1 MGFHGSRPMMSRH
14 MQQMLSREQLRAKDT
29 RAVLRRLTSYLK
41 PFTPQ
46 LMFVLIL
53 IIVGTLAQLA
63 GPYLIGLA
71 IDQFIIAGDKVGLAR
86 TMLLLLGAYALTWA
100 TTNRQFYLM
109 TIVAQGLLFR
119 LRSEIFDQLQRLPL
133 SFFDV
138 QEAGDLM
145 SRLVNDVDIIGRV
158 MNMGLIRMISSLLTL
173 VGIMLAMLKLN
184 LQLALASY
192 TILPVMIIATVMF
205 SQRARRA
212 FRRTRETIGQVSAE
226 LEEGISGV
234 KVVQAFSREE
244 ISQARFAQASAANR
258 DANIEAVGIT
268 SAFSPTLDI
277 LSTIAT
283 AIVAGYGGY
292 LVVNDLATVGLIVT
306 FLTYVRRFYE
316 PIRAISMIY
325 TNLQSALAGGER
337 IFDLLDEPVTLNDAP
352 NAIEMPPIEGRVAF
366 ENVTFA
372 YRDGEP
378 VLEDFSLVA
387 EPGQTIALVGVTG
400 AGKTTIANLITRFYD
415 IQSGRITIDDIDIS
429 QVKRASLR
437 RQMGIVLQ
445 DPFLFSGTVADN
457 IRYGRLDASDDEVE
471 AASRLVNAHDFIS
484 RLPETYD
491 TEISERGSNLSQGQ
505 RQLISF
511 ARAILA
517 NPRILILDEAT
528 SSVDTRTEQLIQQAL
543 GELLHGRTSFVIAHR
558 LSTIHNADQ
567 VFVIE
572 GGCLVERGTH
582 ETLLE
587 QGGVYHDL
595 YMSQFQRLESSNNVD
610 GRTSFGYNPV

>member
-1 MGFHGSRPMMSRH
+1 MTG
-14 MQQMLSREQLRAKDT
+14 
-29 RAVLRRLTSYLK
+29 YLK

-46 LMFVLIL
+46 LTLVLIL

-63 GPYLIGLA
+63 GPYLIGIA

-119 LRSEIFDQLQRLPL
+119 LRNEIFDQLQRLPL

-158 MNMGLIRMISSLLTL
+158 MNMGLIRMIGSLLTL
-173 VGIMLAMLKLN
+173 VGIMLTMLKLN

-192 TILPVMIIATVMF
+192 TILPVMIITTVMF

-268 SAFSPTLDI
+268 SAFSPALDI
-277 LSTIAT
+277 MSTIAT

-337 IFDLLDEPVTLNDAP
+337 IFDLLDEPVTLNDVP
-352 NAIEMPPIEGRVAF
+352 NAIEMLSIEGRVAF

-387 EPGQTIALVGVTG
+387 EPGQTIALVGLTG

-415 IQSGRITIDDIDIS
+415 
-429 QVKRASLR
+429 V
-437 RQMGIVLQ
+437 
-445 DPFLFSGTVADN
+445 
-457 IRYGRLDASDDEVE
+457 
-471 AASRLVNAHDFIS
+471 
-484 RLPETYD
+484 
-491 TEISERGSNLSQGQ
+491 
-505 RQLISF
+505 
-511 ARAILA
+511 
-517 NPRILILDEAT
+517 
-528 SSVDTRTEQLIQQAL
+528 
-543 GELLHGRTSFVIAHR
+543 
-558 LSTIHNADQ
+558 
-567 VFVIE
+567 
-572 GGCLVERGTH
+572 
-582 ETLLE
+582 
-587 QGGVYHDL
+587 
-595 YMSQFQRLESSNNVD
+595 
-610 GRTSFGYNPV
+610 